1 MKKLLFAPFDLLSHY
16 LRCLSIAN
24 YLDKNQYEIVFLR
37 SQRYQSFVEANGY
50 KITNATVN
58 AYENVVSKAS
68 KFNFSWINKQSVRQT
83 VNSFI
88 QVIEDEKPDILF
100 SDTFLGAK
108 IVAEKLN
115 LNHVALLNAYV
126 TNYYA
131 GLRDVPHHHKAIR
144 FKKYVS
150 PEKWERIVR
159 SIEEMTLKQVHSPF
173 RKLRL
178 EWHLPP
184 QNNLFDEFAGQYNL
198 LCDDENIFPLRTKP
212 DNYTYIGPVLYNCL
226 KHSGNI
232 KSFIER
238 NKHLPL
244 LYITSGSSGKY
255 IVPDILK
262 IDELNQYAI
271 IVAGYYE
278 DVEYKNMMFRKFVNF
293 DDIAPDVD
301 LVICHGGNGSVYQA
315 LNAGKR
321 IIAVPWI
328 FEQEWNVQRFSQ
340 LGLCQVFYPDEK
352 PIKLKNLISKL
363 LEQEPHNLFLG
374 KYLNIQ
380 LSNDFFEQLK

>member
-24 YLDKNQYEIVFLR
+24 SLNKNEFEIVFLR
-37 SQRYQSFVEANGY
+37 SRHYNSFVEANGY
-50 KITNATVN
+50 RITDNTVN

-83 VNSFI
+83 VDAFI
-88 QVIEDEKPDILF
+88 QVVEVEKPDVLI

-184 QNNLFDEFAGQYNL
+184 QNNLFDEFTGQYNL
-198 LCDDENIFPLRTKP
+198 LCDDEDIFPLLTKP
-212 DNYTYIGPVLYNCL
+212 SCYEYIGPVLYNCFQHNPSL
-226 KHSGNI
+226 MT
-232 KSFIER
+232 FLER
-238 NKHLPL
+238 YKHLPL

-255 IVPDILK
+255 IIPDILNV
-262 IDELNQYAI
+262 DELNDYAV
-271 IVAGYYE
+271 IVAGYHE
-278 DVEYKNMMFRKFVNF
+278 DADYKNILFRKFVNF
-293 DDIAPDVD
+293 DDVAPQVD

-352 PIKLKNLISKL
+352 PDKLKKIINEL
-363 LEQEPHNLFLG
+363 LAQKPNNAYVG
-374 KYLNIQ
+374 KYSNIKI
-380 LSNDFFEQLK
+380 DTDYFTRIE